1 MNGKRKR
8 VSHVEKVSV
17 AFAEMPTII
26 EEKRAIKGD
35 FLLNKIKDS
44 MSKISI
50 MDAMT
55 EKIDRYSV
63 GIIQLPNGEKVC
75 RILR

>member
-8 VSHVEKVSV
+8 ISNVEKVSV
-17 AFAEMPTII
+17 AFAEMPII
-26 EEKRAIKGD
+26 HEEKRVAKGD

-50 MDAMT
+50 MDSMT
-55 EKIDRYSV
+55 EKIERYSV
-63 GIIQLPNGEKVC
+63 GIIELPNGNKVC